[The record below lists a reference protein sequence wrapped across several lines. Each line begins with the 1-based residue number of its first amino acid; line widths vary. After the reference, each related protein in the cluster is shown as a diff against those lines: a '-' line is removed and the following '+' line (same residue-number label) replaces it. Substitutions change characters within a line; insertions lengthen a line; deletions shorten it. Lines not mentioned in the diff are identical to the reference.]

1 MKRKLLSLLLVLAM
15 VLAIFPVSAFASD
28 AKTEGGYTYVIE
40 DGYAV
45 ITQYTG
51 SDATV
56 NIPETLGGYP
66 VVVIDDGAFCNN
78 QTIKTVN
85 IPDTI
90 ERIGMGAFMHCENLA
105 EVNFTGYFAELD
117 EEAFAYCTSLTAF
130 EVPYTGVLRDGLFE
144 GCKNL
149 VAVLINEGNYAIEN
163 GAFSGCESLQYMY
176 IPTSME
182 VIYTDDFKSIKDVV
196 VAGVSGYKE
205 LSVGQTFAESM
216 GYTFKSED
224 YPKDDEAVF
233 TDVDGQ
239 QYYSLPV
246 LWAATTGVTT
256 GKTETEFMPNVTCNR
271 AEMITFIW
279 RFCGKPEPDYTKANP
294 FTDVAEGEYYYDAVL
309 WGYQVGIIKGIT
321 DTEFWP
327 YEKVNRAMAVT
338 MLQRLDG
345 EPKATK
351 TDTTFTDVTVGDYYY
366 DALLWADEACIAKGM
381 TETEFQPETACS
393 RGMIVTFLYR
403 NLYEF
408 YRYNDPCG
416 NFVA

>member
-15 VLAIFPVSAFASD
+15 VLAIFPVSAFAAD
-28 AKTEGGYTYVIE
+28 AKTEGGYTYTIE

-45 ITQYTG
+45 ILQYTG
-51 SDATV
+51 NDSTV

-66 VVVIDDGAFCNN
+66 VVVIDDGVFYNN
-78 QTIKTVN
+78 QTIQTVN
-85 IPDTI
+85 IPDSV
-90 ERIGMGAFMHCENLA
+90 EYIGRQAFMHCENLA
-105 EVNFTGYFAELD
+105 EVNFSGYFAELD

-130 EVPYTGVLRDGLFE
+130 EVPYTGVLSDGLFE

-149 VAVLINEGNYAIEN
+149 VAVLINEGNYAILD
-163 GAFSGCESLQYMY
+163 GAFSGCENLQYMY

-182 VIYTDDFKSIKDVV
+182 VIYTDDFKSIEDVLV
-196 VAGVSGYKE
+196 VGIPGYKE
-205 LSVGQTFAESM
+205 LSVGQTFAQSM
-216 GYTFKSED
+216 GYQFESMD

-256 GKTETEFMPNVTCNR
+256 GKTETEFMPDVTCNR

-279 RFCGKPEPDYTKANP
+279 RFCGEPDPDYTKANP
-294 FTDVAEGEYYYDAVL
+294 FTDVAKDEYYYDAVL
-309 WGYQVGIIKGIT
+309 WGYQAGIIKGIT

-327 YEKVNRAMAVT
+327 YAKVNRAMAVT

-408 YRYNDPCG
+408 YRYNDPYG